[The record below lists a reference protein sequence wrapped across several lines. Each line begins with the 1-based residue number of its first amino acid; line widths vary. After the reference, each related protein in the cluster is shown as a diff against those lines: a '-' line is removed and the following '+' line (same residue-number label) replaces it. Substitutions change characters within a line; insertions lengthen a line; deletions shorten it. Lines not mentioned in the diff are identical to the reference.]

1 MQVLAGIDIGG
12 TKCAVSLGI
21 ARNDSIEILTTVAK
35 PTPPRDFPG
44 CLDMLINLLRDQLRA
59 HLDWELTAIG
69 ISCGGP
75 LDPANGLIYSPPNL
89 PTWDAV
95 DPVTPLITAFH
106 VPVQLRNDADAC
118 VLAEWKMGAGKG
130 IQNLLFLTFGTGM
143 GAGLILNGKLYSGT
157 NGMAGE
163 VGHIR
168 LADKGPQGYGKEGSF
183 EGFCSGGGIAD
194 LGRRKAQQALEAGN
208 PPLFC
213 PDLASLAKI
222 NAHGIATALLQ
233 GDTLAKEIYSTVAAY
248 LGKGLALLIDILN
261 PELIVLG
268 SIYLRQQEVLES
280 GMWAELTREALPRSL
295 AACRIAP
302 SALGERIGDYAA
314 LSVALDT
321 LQEGRGR

>member
-21 ARNDSIEILTTVAK
+21 AGNDSIEILSTISR

-44 CLDMLINLLRDQLRA
+44 CLDMLINLLRDQLQS
-59 HLDWELTAIG
+59 HPDWELTAIG

-75 LDPANGLIYSPPNL
+75 LDPANGLIFSPPNL
-89 PTWDAV
+89 PSWDAV
-95 DPVTPLITAFH
+95 DPVTPLSTIFH

-118 VLAEWKMGAGKG
+118 ALAEWKMGAGKG
-130 IQNLLFLTFGTGM
+130 TRNLLFLTFGTGM
-143 GAGLILNGKLYSGT
+143 GAGLILNGKLYCGT

-168 LADKGPQGYGKEGSF
+168 LADEGPQGYGKEGSF

-194 LGRRKAQQALEAGN
+194 LGRRKARQALATGN

-213 PDLASLAKI
+213 PDQAALATIDAR
-222 NAHGIATALLQ
+222 AIALALLQ
-233 GDTLAKEIYSTVAAY
+233 GDPLAKEIYRTVAAY
-248 LGKGLALLIDILN
+248 LGKGLAMLVDILN

-280 GMWAELTREALPRSL
+280 GMWVELTREALPRSL
-295 AACRIAP
+295 TVCRIAP

-321 LQEGRGR
+321 LQEGSGR

>member
-12 TKCAVSLGI
+12 TKCAVSVGI
-21 ARNDSIEILTTVAK
+21 VKNDSIEILSTSSR

-44 CLDMLINLLRDQLRA
+44 CMDMLSKLLRDQLRSD
-59 HLDWELTAIG
+59 LDWELAAIG

-75 LDPANGLIYSPPNL
+75 LDPASGLIFSPPNL
-89 PTWDAV
+89 PSWDAV
-95 DPVTPLITAFH
+95 DPVTPLRTEFK
-106 VPVQLRNDADAC
+106 VPVRLRNDADAC
-118 VLAEWKMGAGKG
+118 ALAEWKLGAGKG
-130 IQNLLFLTFGTGM
+130 LQNLIFLTFGTGM
-143 GAGLILNGKLYSGT
+143 GAGLILNGRLYSGA

-168 LADKGPQGYGKEGSF
+168 LAEEGPQGYGKEGSF

-194 LGRRKAQQALEAGN
+194 LGRRKARQALSVGN

-213 PDLASLAKI
+213 PDQASLASI
-222 NAHGIATALLQ
+222 DARSIAAALLQ
-233 GDTLAKEIYSTVAAY
+233 GDPLAKEIYRTVAAY

-280 GMWAELTREALPRSL
+280 GMWVELSREALPRSL
-295 AACRIAP
+295 DACRIVP
-302 SALGERIGDYAA
+302 SALGEHIGDYAA

-321 LQEGRGR
+321 LRESSDY